1 MYDPELST
9 QTEKVFYKPDEVVIA
24 HSGTNFRSPNIF
36 TDLQTDFAVFYGLEK
51 QGKRFIHLQ
60 NHLNK

>member
-36 TDLQTDFAVFYGLEK
+36 TYLKTDFAVFYGFEK
-51 QGKRFIHLQ
+51 QNKTFIHSQ